1 MASSSYSIPQTSFG
15 RLVSLTVDNPKYYT
29 QPAACGV
36 VNSTPP
42 PPLMPV
48 SALANNSGN
57 KNKTNND
64 DELTMIWRN
73 IAILFSK
80 YDNIESTVESQGDA
94 TKRCTDEIYQ
104 ELQANQ
110 EESHNASTSF
120 ATLVKKIRKYVNKKC
135 DKVRE
140 TVSYGAYSADNEVF
154 DFVNKTR
161 FELEAKNTKLETE
174 LGKVYEEL
182 EALNETYY
190 RDYEM
195 FMQRENELLAKLDA
209 AVKMNETTNQ
219 RLTNIELALT
229 RQIQQARTYADTHVA
244 GDLREEFSSAI
255 CREVGLESKTS
266 AQLVQT
272 VNDELTDI
280 ITRSNEYHSMRYFG
294 MVEDVARLGETC
306 QTLKQ
311 SIGMVDAELT
321 DTKETIEHMKDET
334 GQNTT
339 DIDNIEEE
347 LLKIKDDIYFEMD
360 RDYRD
365 LKSYVKRTM
374 TRHKRVHHHEEPA
387 VQEEEQAQQQEQS
400 IDDVENNAIQ
410 IIVEEYADPNPQQEP
425 QSQPQEYHEHVII
438 IDGNMTS
445 SDDEDY
451 NNFTHT

>member
-135 DKVRE
+135 EKLRE

-182 EALNETYY
+182 ESLNDTYY
-190 RDYEM
+190 RDYEL

-244 GDLREEFSSAI
+244 GDLREEFSRAI
-255 CREVGLESKTS
+255 CREVEFESKTS

-272 VNDELTDI
+272 VNDELTSL

-294 MVEDVARLGETC
+294 MVEDVTRLGETC

-334 GQNTT
+334 GQNAT
-339 DIDNIEEE
+339 DIVNIEEE
-347 LLKIKDDIYFEMD
+347 LSKIKGDIYCELD
-360 RDYRD
+360 RDYYD
-365 LKSYVKRTM
+365 LKSYVKRM
-374 TRHKRVHHHEEPA
+374 LTRHKRTHHHHEELA
-387 VQEEEQAQQQEQS
+387 EQQPPIS
-400 IDDVENNAIQ
+400 GGENNAIQ
-410 IIVEEYADPNPQQEP
+410 LIAEEYADPNPQQEP
-425 QSQPQEYHEHVII
+425 QPQPREYHEHVII
-438 IDGNMTS
+438 IDGNMSTS